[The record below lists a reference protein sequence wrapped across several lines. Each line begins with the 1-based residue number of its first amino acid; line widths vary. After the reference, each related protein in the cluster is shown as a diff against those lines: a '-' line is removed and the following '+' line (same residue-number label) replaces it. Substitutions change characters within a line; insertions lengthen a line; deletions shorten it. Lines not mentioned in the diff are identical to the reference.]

1 MMEMPQAG
9 EGLLLV
15 VDFAIDQLGWLL
27 PAAAVIALVWLAGW
41 VWWRRR
47 AALELEHRI
56 AVELVPSVDF
66 DPSATDVR
74 QAAAQLAR
82 VPAAAGALPKRAA
95 AVRVRLVCGED
106 GLLHYWWEGPERAAG
121 VLRLPAFP
129 QQVEVVTD
137 EPSAVQQVRFAGASP
152 LREGDAW

>member
-15 VDFAIDQLGWLL
+15 VDFAVEQMGWLL
-27 PAAAVIALVWLAGW
+27 PAVGVVALVWLAGW

-47 AALELEHRI
+47 AARELERRI

-66 DPSATDVR
+66 DPSAADVR

-82 VPAAAGALPKRAA
+82 VPAAAGALPRRAS
-95 AVRVRLVCGED
+95 AVRVRLVCGEG
-106 GLLHYWWEGPERAAG
+106 GLLHYWWEGPERASG

-137 EPSAVQQVRFAGASP
+137 EPGAAQRVRFAAAQP
-152 LREGDAW
+152 LRKGGAW